1 MAGKKDR
8 IERINSQ
15 AVPLPEAFIDWM
27 DRRMPRLLFM
37 KQGKRLESV
46 LAVERY
52 QVIKNCESVIHTRA
66 RSARSGRRQKP
77 KRRL

>member
-27 DRRMPRLLFM
+27 DRRMPRYIIYEPVHFP
-37 KQGKRLESV
+37 SV
-46 LAVERY
+46 FPG
-52 QVIKNCESVIHTRA
+52 S
-66 RSARSGRRQKP
+66 
-77 KRRL
+77 

>member
-27 DRRMPRLLFM
+27 DRRMPRFIIYEA
-37 KQGKRLESV
+37 GKTV
-46 LAVERY
+46 GKCTGCGAVSSY
-52 QVIKNCESVIHTRA
+52 KNCESVIHTRA